1 MIVPM
6 TTLLTIPASPG
17 APIACDFSGATDTP
31 EERLGEYL
39 RLFEHAL
46 TDRARLTDGVRLSFG
61 RKPGVAEWVTD
72 LARREAACCPFV
84 SYDVTADGDTIRWE
98 TIGSADPAVRAIL
111 DQYIAIAD
119 NAGQGVDAMLE
130 RLAASGTHV
139 VETSPGRF
147 RVQHG

>member
-1 MIVPM
+1 M
-6 TTLLTIPASPG
+6 TTLLTITATPG
-17 APIACDFSGATDTP
+17 APIACDFTGAADTP

-46 TDRARLTDGVRLSFG
+46 TDRARLADGVWLSFA
-61 RKPGVAEWVTD
+61 RKPGVGEWVTD

-84 SYDVTADGDTIRWE
+84 SYDVTSDGDTITWE
-98 TIGSADPAVRAIL
+98 TIGSADPAVQAIL

-119 NAGQGVDAMLE
+119 NAGQGIDAMLD

-139 VETSPGRF
+139 VETSPGHF
-147 RVQHG
+147 QVQQG